1 MSYIMRS
8 FFLLGLFVATL
19 VSAGVSVEHASQ
31 ADFSQYR
38 TFSFVEGTAAADPQ
52 VEKWLHEAVTRELR
66 AKGLQMLAEGGDLLV
81 RTQLTVRQEQRLEVD
96 ILGQGSILER
106 DTTKVT
112 PGEYAR
118 DVGMGTVVIELLDG
132 YSKLIVWQGVVG
144 TVTRTEVGKSSK
156 KRLDKAMNRLF
167 KKYPPR

>member
-1 MSYIMRS
+1 MGYIMRS

-19 VSAGVSVEHASQ
+19 ASAGVSVEHASQ
-31 ADFSQYR
+31 VDFSQYR